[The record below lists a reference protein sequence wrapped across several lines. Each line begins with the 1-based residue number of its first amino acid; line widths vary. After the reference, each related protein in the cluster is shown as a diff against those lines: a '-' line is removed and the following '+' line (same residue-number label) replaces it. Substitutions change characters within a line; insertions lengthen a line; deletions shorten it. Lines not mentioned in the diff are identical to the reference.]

1 MNLQEAKAELD
12 AHIKKLEAVQPK
24 NRLLSLII
32 TKLQEAGHWYRDLL
46 EDPEAV
52 ELWKNEKSDK
62 SK

>member
-1 MNLQEAKAELD
+1 MNLAEAKAELD

-24 NRLLSLII
+24 NRLLALII

-52 ELWKNEKSDK
+52 ELWKNEKSDNK
-62 SK
+62 